1 MGDPKMERT
10 MEASRTG
17 RFARRASQA
26 SARGVTLFEV
36 LIVVAILAM
45 VAGGVAVFALPQ
57 FQKARVKT
65 ATAGCRTIRQAV
77 NTWKMD
83 PENTSCPSVSQLI
96 EEKILDKGTNTSDPW
111 NQPYAIQCTEDDVVV
126 TSSGPDKKKGTSDD
140 ISVPKTTAGGD
151 G

>member
-1 MGDPKMERT
+1 MERRI
-10 MEASRTG
+10 EIGPGHAVRA
-17 RFARRASQA
+17 ARGAQRA

-57 FQKARVKT
+57 YEKARVRT

-83 PENTSCPSVSQLI
+83 PENSSCPTVSQLI

-111 NQPYAIQCTEDDVVV
+111 NQPFTIQCTEDDVIV
-126 TSSGPDKKKGTSDD
+126 TSTGPDRKKGTADD
-140 ISVPKTTAGGD
+140 ISVPKTGGAAEE
-151 G
+151 